1 MVNRRNNNMNARAS
15 FPPTQVRRNTTR
27 KNTVVAKPPLV
38 RQLGQMNLF
47 NPKPATR
54 RNRKNRR

>member
-1 MVNRRNNNMNARAS
+1 MVNSRNNNMNARVS
-15 FPPTQVRRNTTR
+15 FPPTQVRRNTR
-27 KNTVVAKPPLV
+27 KNTKPPLV

-47 NPKPATR
+47 HPKPSTR

>member
-15 FPPTQVRRNTTR
+15 FPPTQVRRNTR
-27 KNTVVAKPPLV
+27 KNVVATKPPLV

-47 NPKPATR
+47 NPRPATR

>member
-1 MVNRRNNNMNARAS
+1 MVNRRNNNMNARVS
-15 FPPTQVRRNTTR
+15 FPPTQVRRNTR
-27 KNTVVAKPPLV
+27 KNLVVTKPPLV

-47 NPKPATR
+47 NPRPATR

>member
-15 FPPTQVRRNTTR
+15 FPPTQVRRNTR
-27 KNTVVAKPPLV
+27 KNTAKPPLV